1 MTTRNAQIIHK
12 EEKVIYLK
20 DGEVCEAPS
29 NEMEKLA
36 HSIFGETKIMK
47 TETIVDRFRIRTQAE
62 ATKRF
67 WDWVEEKEVDS
78 RDYYIVFTE

>member
-1 MTTRNAQIIHK
+1 MTIRNAQVIHR

-20 DGEVCEAPS
+20 DGEVCETPS
-29 NEMEKLA
+29 SEMEKLA

-47 TETIVDRFRIRTQAE
+47 TETIVDRFRVKTQTQ

-67 WDWVEEKEVDS
+67 WDWVDEHRVDS
-78 RDYYIVFTE
+78 RDYYLVFTE